1 MLEIEEDTQ
10 YGLAKEALLM
20 QLRSM
25 TTLLSHARARMENN
39 FGFFFF
45 DQTKLVVI
53 KTFIDTY
60 KNTYDEGDF
69 IIFKSKTIL
78 LKHYVVLLYH

>member
-1 MLEIEEDTQ
+1 MFNKPTSQQSMLEVEEDTQ

-39 FGFFFF
+39 FGFCF
-45 DQTKLVVI
+45 LSN
-53 KTFIDTY
+53 KTCGD
-60 KNTYDEGDF
+60 KNFHRY
-69 IIFKSKTIL
+69 
-78 LKHYVVLLYH
+78 